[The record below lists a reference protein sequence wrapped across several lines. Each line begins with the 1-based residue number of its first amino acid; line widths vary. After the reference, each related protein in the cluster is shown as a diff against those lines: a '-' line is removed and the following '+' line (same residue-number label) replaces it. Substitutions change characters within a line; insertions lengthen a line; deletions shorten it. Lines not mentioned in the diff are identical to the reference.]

1 MTINDLGKRR
11 QLENLRENLR
21 LVEERMSEYVVSTD
35 IPLGLIKEKRR
46 LEEQIADLETELA
59 HGREQERV
67 RREGHPQRRPVP
79 IWVWLLGA
87 LVVVVIAG
95 VVAFWAELREW
106 YTDLQDMS
114 QAEAMEVANMHIEAD
129 AIDAIPFR
137 NVGSEQQYIAVLA
150 KSDPYQQSQGYV
162 GYETVY
168 LLEGS
173 GSLYQKRNLGLIE
186 FSRSG
191 FGVIDVD
198 DDGYIE
204 IYTVSGTG
212 GSSGY
217 GFTVRVYDTLD
228 GETYSLDS
236 WGTYSDPALEFSFS
250 ENAPQKKGLKQ
261 WLLQKGNE
269 HNFFYKYGDE
279 HSAAI
284 EDWLETHGK
293 GFCKGQLT
301 IHEFPGEIPPTEV
314 TVMCT
319 VDDGEFEWVSY
330 FKGPVIGYD
339 KSRDA
344 YFVLYVPRYD
354 LGHVPTMISG
364 AQYLWLGTCIENGIL
379 AFDKATH
386 TLEIIPAPELA
397 ALSDFFELSLRVE
410 GTALFDGSTRL
421 TLPDHIDVEDEFR
434 EAAECAEPP
443 W

>member
-1 MTINDLGKRR
+1 MTINDLGKQR

-79 IWVWLLGA
+79 VWVWLLGA

-95 VVAFWAELREW
+95 AVAFWAELREW

-129 AIDAIPFR
+129 AFDAIPFR
-137 NVGSEQQYIAVLA
+137 NVGSERQYIAVLA
-150 KSDPYQQSQGYV
+150 KSDPYQQSQGYL

-173 GSLYQKRNLGLIE
+173 GSLYQKRNLGLFE
-186 FSRSG
+186 FSRAG

-198 DDGYIE
+198 DDGYRE
-204 IYTVSGTG
+204 IYTVSKTG

-228 GETYSLDS
+228 DETYSLDS

-250 ENAPQKKGLKQ
+250 ENVPQKKGLEQ
-261 WLLQKGNE
+261 WLLRKGNE
-269 HNFFYKYGDE
+269 HNHFYKNGDE

-284 EDWLETHGK
+284 EDWLKTHRR
-293 GFCKGQLT
+293 GFYKGQLT
-301 IHEFPGEIPPTEV
+301 IHEFPGEIPPIEA
-314 TVMCT
+314 TVMCA
-319 VDDGEFEWVSY
+319 VDDGEFEWISY
-330 FKGPVIGYD
+330 FRGHVLGYD
-339 KSRDA
+339 KSGDA
-344 YFVLYVPRYD
+344 YFVLYVPIYG
-354 LGHVPTMISG
+354 LAYVPTMVSG
-364 AQYLWLGTCIENGIL
+364 EQYLWLGTCIEHGIL
-379 AFDKATH
+379 AYNKDSH
-386 TLEIIPAPELA
+386 ILEIVPAPELA
-397 ALSDFFELSLRVE
+397 ETSDYSELYLRVE
-410 GTALFDGSTRL
+410 DTTLFDGRTRL
-421 TLPDHIDVEDEFR
+421 TLPDHIDVEDEFQ
-434 EAAECAEPP
+434 AATECEESS
-443 W
+443 